1 MVAKGALLCV
11 LPLLL
16 VSPASAQE
24 VKEFDK
30 QVTEF
35 SLPNGLQFLLLE
47 RHDSPV
53 VSFHTYVRVGS
64 ADDITGH
71 TGLAYLLDRVALSG
85 TDTIGSKNWP
95 EERKALDAVE
105 EAYDHLEGERNLGV
119 KASPERLDKLNW
131 QVRMAIDSAER
142 FSSASDFTAIME
154 DNGASRIALSTTPD
168 ASECTYSLPSNRIE
182 LWFLMESQRLMHP
195 VFRDFY
201 KTRNTLV
208 EERQK
213 PPANSAQVRMQ
224 LANAFLAAAFAAH
237 PYRNPQTGF
246 PGDLANLRRTDARA
260 FIERYYVPSNV
271 VIAMVGDVNQADA
284 RRLAQKYFGAWA
296 SKTAPPLIHTQEP
309 PQPGPR
315 TVVMESPAPAML
327 LEGYKRPSQF
337 DKDDPVLDLLQI
349 ILTEGRNAML
359 AKELITDKHVAQ
371 RVQAVASFPA
381 SRYPSVFL
389 FGIDPAQGRTVEENQ
404 RALEDFLNRLKLT
417 RIDENTMARAR
428 TFARVAIV
436 NRMTSNAGT
445 AGLLALFQGTF
456 GNWRQLFQMVDEYNK
471 ITAADI
477 QRVLLRYFIATGRTT
492 AYTVAPG
499 QSGNPPVQKPAQ
511 PTGGKQ

>member
-16 VSPASAQE
+16 ACPASAQE
-24 VKEFDK
+24 VKEFEK

-47 RHDSPV
+47 RHDSPA
-53 VSFHTYVRVGS
+53 VSFHTYVRAGS

-105 EAYDHLEGERNLGV
+105 EAYDRLEGERNLGA
-119 KASPERLDKLNW
+119 KASTERIDKLNW

-142 FSSASDFTAIME
+142 HSAASDFTTILE
-154 DNGASRIALSTTPD
+154 ESGASRIVLSTTPD

-213 PPANSAQVRMQ
+213 PATNSAQVRVQ

-237 PYRNPQTGF
+237 PYRNPQIGF

-260 FIERYYVPSNV
+260 FVERYYVPSNV
-271 VIAMVGDVNQADA
+271 VIAMVGDVNPADA
-284 RRLAQKYFGAWA
+284 RRLAQKYFGSWA
-296 SKTAPPLIHTQEP
+296 SKTAPPLIHTEEP

-315 TVVMESPAPAML
+315 TVVMESPAPPML

-359 AKELITDKHVAQ
+359 TKELITDKHVAQ
-371 RVQAVASFPA
+371 RVQATASFPA
-381 SRYPSVFL
+381 SRYPGVFL
-389 FGIDPAQGRTVEENQ
+389 FGIDPAQGRTIEENQ
-404 RALEDFLNRLKLT
+404 RALEEFLNHLKLT
-417 RIDENTMARAR
+417 RLDENTMTRAR
-428 TFARVAIV
+428 TFARVTII
-436 NRMTSNAGT
+436 NRLTSNAGT
-445 AGLLALFQGTF
+445 AAMLALFQGTY
-456 GNWRQLFQMVDEYNK
+456 GSWRKLFQMADEYSK
-471 ITAADI
+471 VTSADI
-477 QRVLLRYFIATGRTT
+477 QRALLRYFVATGRTT

-499 QSGNPPVQKPAQ
+499 QSGNPPAQKTAQ
-511 PTGGKQ
+511 PAGDRQ